1 MTRRL
6 ACPSCRAIFLF
17 GVVSMSASCS
27 SWVCRASLA
36 LSSLARWALD
46 RASVTRGPFLGVRL
60 FIPFTGFAFAA
71 GKLLFVAF
79 DTMMAF
85 FFPLHHRDPFRD
97 PVMHSCNTSHCSS
110 SGPVGS
116 SLYACVGSLTSAKEA
131 RRTASRLRSAESR
144 EAGGCLPVKAGGCVL
159 RKAGCHV
166 PKCMRT
172 LLPASEKR
180 GRWLLENEGRCSLN
194 AL

>member
-46 RASVTRGPFLGVRL
+46 RASVTRDPFLGVRL
-60 FIPFTGFAFAA
+60 FFPFTGFAFAA
-71 GKLLFVAF
+71 CKLLLVAF

-85 FFPLHHRDPFRD
+85 SFPLHHRDPFRD
-97 PVMHSCNTSHCSS
+97 PVMHSCKTSHCSS

-116 SLYACVGSLTSAKEA
+116 SLYPCVGSLASTEEA
-131 RRTASRLRSAESR
+131 RRTASRLRSAER
-144 EAGGCLPVKAGGCVL
+144 PEAGGCALGKAGS
-159 RKAGCHV
+159 HV
-166 PKCMRT
+166 PKSLRT
-172 LLPASEKR
+172 LLSGSATR
-180 GRWLLENEGRCSLN
+180 DRWLAENEGRCPLN